1 MSIECEV
8 SLAEVVDSPVNVD
21 IQWNTTTIRSNRI
34 TIIEETISPL
44 LFKSIFFIDPVI
56 FSDAGSYIC
65 ISNVY
70 PMDDDEYGVVD
81 TLQVSQQLII
91 DVCKLV
97 NIVNEFLKLH

>member
-8 SLAEVVDSPVNVD
+8 SHAEVVDSPVNVD
-21 IQWNTTTIRSNRI
+21 IQWNTTTIRNNRI
-34 TIIEETISPL
+34 TIIEERISPL

-70 PMDDDEYGVVD
+70 PMDDDEYGVVG

>member
-1 MSIECEV
+1 MSIECEL

-21 IQWNTTTIRSNRI
+21 IQWNTTTIRNNRI
-34 TIIEETISPL
+34 TIIEESISPL
-44 LFKSIFFIDPVI
+44 FIFFIDPVI
-56 FSDAGSYIC
+56 FSNAGSYIC

-70 PMDDDEYGVVD
+70 PMDDDEYGVVG